1 MLECFQGDRV
11 FTITLSL
18 KGYNPNTPRF
28 QPIDMLFFIAAI
40 AIIWAEFSANVCLEY
55 IHFQVFAFVMH

>member
-1 MLECFQGDRV
+1 MEWISYKNQV
-11 FTITLSL
+11 L
-18 KGYNPNTPRF
+18 KSFRY
-28 QPIDMLFFIAAI
+28 IAGI